1 MSIYIYEV
9 FEFSCNMG
17 CPQITS
23 NPTLI
28 PPFVFLMLF
37 FFDNSTSE
45 TVFGGQEISV
55 DLLLVAERVKKES
68 NIRKYAKSKNSSS

>member
-1 MSIYIYEV
+1 
-9 FEFSCNMG
+9 MG
-17 CPQITS
+17 CPQITG

-45 TVFGGQEISV
+45 MVFGGHEISV
-55 DLLLVAERVKKES
+55 DLLLVAERVKKKVTLQ
-68 NIRKYAKSKNSSS
+68 NMLKVKILLPKKSSEQRS

>member
-1 MSIYIYEV
+1 
-9 FEFSCNMG
+9 MG

-23 NPTLI
+23 DPTLI

-55 DLLLVAERVKKES
+55 DLLLVAERVKRKVALENVLKVKILLLNKS
-68 NIRKYAKSKNSSS
+68 NEPSGK

>member
-1 MSIYIYEV
+1 MTGS
-9 FEFSCNMG
+9 
-17 CPQITS
+17 
-23 NPTLI
+23 PTLI

-55 DLLLVAERVKKES
+55 DLLLVAERVKKKVTLE
-68 NIRKYAKSKNSSS
+68 NVC

>member
-1 MSIYIYEV
+1 
-9 FEFSCNMG
+9 MG

-23 NPTLI
+23 DSTLI

-55 DLLLVAERVKKES
+55 DLLLVAERVKRKVALENVLKVKILLLNKS
-68 NIRKYAKSKNSSS
+68 NEPSGK

>member
-1 MSIYIYEV
+1 
-9 FEFSCNMG
+9 MG
-17 CPQITS
+17 CPQITG

-45 TVFGGQEISV
+45 MVFGGHEISV
-55 DLLLVAERVKKES
+55 DLLLVAERVKKKVTLQ
-68 NIRKYAKSKNSSS
+68 NVLKVKILLPKKSSEQRS

>member
-1 MSIYIYEV
+1 
-9 FEFSCNMG
+9 MG
-17 CPQITS
+17 CPQITG

-55 DLLLVAERVKKES
+55 DLLLVAERIKKKVALENVLKVKILLPNQS
-68 NIRKYAKSKNSSS
+68 NEPSGK

>member
-1 MSIYIYEV
+1 
-9 FEFSCNMG
+9 MG
-17 CPQITS
+17 CPQITG

-45 TVFGGQEISV
+45 MVFGGHEISV
-55 DLLLVAERVKKES
+55 DLLLVAERVKKKVTLQNVLKVKILLPKKS
-68 NIRKYAKSKNSSS
+68 NEQRS

>member
-1 MSIYIYEV
+1 
-9 FEFSCNMG
+9 MG

-23 NPTLI
+23 DPTLI

-55 DLLLVAERVKKES
+55 DLLLVAERVKRKVALENVLKVKILLLNKS
-68 NIRKYAKSKNSSS
+68 NEPSGKWGLA

>member
-1 MSIYIYEV
+1 
-9 FEFSCNMG
+9 MG
-17 CPQITS
+17 CPQITG

-55 DLLLVAERVKKES
+55 DLLLVAEREKKES
-68 NIRKYAKSKNSSS
+68 NIRKYVLKVKILLPNKSNEQSGK